1 MGWLKVRVFNCFTS
15 CFNQYEFI
23 VKVVVIIELFNV
35 NVIMEVFIV
44 SVKKEE
50 FIDFA
55 MVIAIVII

>member
-1 MGWLKVRVFNCFTS
+1 MMEVF
-15 CFNQYEFI
+15 
-23 VKVVVIIELFNV
+23 

-55 MVIAIVII
+55 MVIAIVIIWVYWYGYLSLILSQ